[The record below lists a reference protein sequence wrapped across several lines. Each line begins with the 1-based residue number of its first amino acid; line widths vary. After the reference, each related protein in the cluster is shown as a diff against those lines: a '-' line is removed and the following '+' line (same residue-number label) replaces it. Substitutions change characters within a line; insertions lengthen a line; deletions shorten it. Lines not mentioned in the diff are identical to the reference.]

1 MANGVSVVVC
11 TYNGGGRLAEVLS
24 CIEQQDFTGNLELIL
39 VDNNS
44 SPETVQ
50 IIDDEINKMTVSARS
65 VMEKNQGLQFARVK
79 GFYEAKYDVVLMVD
93 DDNFLS
99 KNYVSEVFAAF
110 QKDDKLGL
118 VGGLG
123 IARFEAEKPWW
134 FDDYQINFAVGQQ
147 SHTLYGAGLGVRK
160 STYLSILENPKIKP
174 TLSDRTGGS
183 LMSGGDTE
191 MNFWFMLSGWGVRAI
206 DNVSFEHLMPE
217 SRMNLEYLH
226 RLHHGF
232 GMTRV
237 LSMPYRNFLSN
248 PTKAIPPPS
257 ILRPLHRKRL
267 SYLESVL
274 EGLLKEKNNVGG
286 RNRESLRKSL
296 SRSALYGEIEMIQN
310 LNWSYR
316 KKLMTIQQNCL
327 ALSNAS

>member
-1 MANGVSVVVC
+1 MVNGISLIVC
-11 TYNGGGRLAEVLS
+11 TYNGGSRLVEVLS

-44 SPETVQ
+44 SSETAE
-50 IIDDEINKMTVSARS
+50 IIDEEISKMTISARC
-65 VMEKNQGLQFARVK
+65 VVEKKQGLQFARVR

-99 KNYVSEVFAAF
+99 KNYAKEVFLAF
-110 QKDDKLGL
+110 QKDEKLGL

-123 IARFEAEKPWW
+123 IARFEAKKPWW
-134 FDDYQINFAVGQQ
+134 FDEYQINFAVGPQ
-147 SHTLYGAGLGVRK
+147 SDTLYGAGLGVRK
-160 STYLSILENPKIKP
+160 SIYISILENPKIKP
-174 TLSDRTGGS
+174 AISDRTGGS

-191 MNFWFMLSGWGVRAI
+191 MNFWFMLSGWGVKAI
-206 DNVSFEHLMPE
+206 DNISFEHLMPE
-217 SRMNLEYLH
+217 GRMNIEYLH

-237 LSMPYRNFLSN
+237 LTMPYRNFLSN
-248 PTKAIPPPS
+248 QTKTIPTPS

-267 SYLESVL
+267 SYLEHTL
-274 EGLLKEKNNVGG
+274 QKLKQEENTVKDQDL
-286 RNRESLRKSL
+286 SQLSKSL
-296 SRSALYGEIEMIQN
+296 KLSALYGEIEMIQN

-316 KKLMTIQQNCL
+316 KALLTIQQNCVTL
-327 ALSNAS
+327 YNA

>member
-1 MANGVSVVVC
+1 MANGISVVVC

-44 SPETVQ
+44 SADTVQ
-50 IIDDEINKMTVSARS
+50 IIDDEIDKMTISARS
-65 VMEKNQGLQFARVK
+65 VIEKKQGLQFARIR

-99 KNYVSEVFAAF
+99 KNYAKEVFLAF
-110 QKDDKLGL
+110 QKDEKLGL

-123 IARFEAEKPWW
+123 IARFEVKKPWW
-134 FDDYQINFAVGQQ
+134 FDQYQINFAVGPQ

-160 STYLSILENPKIKP
+160 SIYLSILENPEIKP
-174 TLSDRTGGS
+174 AISDRTGGS

-191 MNFWFMLSGWGVRAI
+191 MNFWFILSGWGVRAI
-206 DNVSFEHLMPE
+206 NNISFEHLMPE

-237 LSMPYRNFLSN
+237 LTMQYRNFLSN
-248 PTKAIPPPS
+248 KTKTIPPPS
-257 ILRPLHRKRL
+257 IIRPLHRKRL
-267 SYLESVL
+267 SYLEHSLKKL
-274 EGLLKEKNNVGG
+274 EQEENTVNSQDLSQL
-286 RNRESLRKSL
+286 SKSL
-296 SRSALYGEIEMIQN
+296 KLSALYGEIEMVQN

-316 KKLMTIQQNCL
+316 KALLTVQQNCVIL
-327 ALSNAS
+327 NNA

>member
-1 MANGVSVVVC
+1 MANGISVVVC

-44 SPETVQ
+44 SSDTVK
-50 IIDDEINKMTVSARS
+50 IIDDEIDKMTISARS
-65 VMEKNQGLQFARVK
+65 VIEKKQGLQFARIR
-79 GFYEAKYDVVLMVD
+79 GFYEAAYDIVLMVD

-99 KNYVSEVFAAF
+99 KKYVKEVFLAF
-110 QKDDKLGL
+110 QKDENLGL

-123 IARFEAEKPWW
+123 VARFEAKKPWW
-134 FDDYQINFAVGQQ
+134 FDQYQINFAVGPQ
-147 SHTLYGAGLGVRK
+147 SHTLYGAGLAVRK
-160 STYLSILENPKIKP
+160 SIYLSILENPEIKP
-174 TLSDRTGGS
+174 AISDRTGGS

-191 MNFWFMLSGWGVRAI
+191 MNFWFMLSGWEVRAI
-206 DNVSFEHLMPE
+206 DNISFEHLMPE

-237 LSMPYRNFLSN
+237 LTTQYRNFLSN
-248 PTKAIPPPS
+248 KSKTIPPPS
-257 ILRPLHRKRL
+257 IIRPLHRKRL
-267 SYLESVL
+267 SYLEHSLKKL
-274 EGLLKEKNNVGG
+274 EQEENTVNGQDLSQL
-286 RNRESLRKSL
+286 SKSL
-296 SRSALYGEIEMIQN
+296 KLSALYGEIEMVQK

-316 KKLMTIQQNCL
+316 KALLTVQQNCVTL
-327 ALSNAS
+327 NNA